1 MCAPRR
7 AAAVVRPRGREK
19 SADRRRRILI
29 SRLLIIRA
37 SVPRW
42 KSPFPAY
49 FKGFPAVSP
58 LIPPYPAFLKYPVS
72 PQQSAVA
79 GAAYQSGEKL
89 FSEYD
94 QKTKNYTG
102 KRGILYTEIMLPSH
116 APPEYANR
124 ETLWNSVEAAEKQW
138 NAQLARRFVLALP
151 KEVPPEQYPQMV
163 RDYCEKQFVS
173 KGMIADFAIH
183 DPAPPGHNVHC
194 HVMLTLRAMDEH
206 GKWLPKSRKVYDLD
220 ENGERI
226 RLPSGNW
233 KSHKEDTVDWNDQ
246 KYAEVWRQGWADTVN
261 RYLEA
266 AERPERLD
274 LRSYERQ
281 GLDVIPTVHMGPAVV
296 QMERRGIQTN
306 IGNLNR
312 DIKAANQM
320 LSAIRK
326 TIRGLLDWVG
336 ELIQAEKEL
345 LKEEAASTDLG
356 VLLNDYLNQRKA
368 GRSDWSWSGQQ
379 KGDLKDLKNVA
390 RAVVYLQQH
399 KISTLEQLNTVLSG
413 VKQKVSQ
420 AHTGMRKAEKR
431 MKDIAG
437 IQSAVA
443 VCQEQKPVHDKY
455 LKIGWKKRQAAFAE
469 SHQEEL
475 KAYNK
480 AYRYLKAQHV
490 DLNVNLDA
498 LEAEYSKLQAD
509 HATFARQLEQIQA
522 ELKPL
527 NEVRYWVGQVLGPE
541 QVEVLD
547 KAESKQSVVEQLH
560 QSHEQTRKQDKTSQK
575 EQKMEL

>member
-1 MCAPRR
+1 MEIGQAYWNSDKVIAFRSHNTL
-7 AAAVVRPRGREK
+7 K
-19 SADRRRRILI
+19 LNT
-29 SRLLIIRA
+29 SRLLA
-37 SVPRW
+37 APLGK
-42 KSPFPAY
+42 KSEMVSCFSFAQKEVRVLPNPHFDITITQRS
-49 FKGFPAVSP
+49 KG
-58 LIPPYPAFLKYPVS
+58 
-72 PQQSAVA
+72 QSAVA

-326 TIRGLLDWVG
+326 TIRDLLDWVG

>member
-1 MCAPRR
+1 MPIPCPHFQITITQR
-7 AAAVVRPRGREK
+7 
-19 SADRRRRILI
+19 S
-29 SRLLIIRA
+29 
-37 SVPRW
+37 
-42 KSPFPAY
+42 
-49 FKGFPAVSP
+49 KG
-58 LIPPYPAFLKYPVS
+58 
-72 PQQSAVA
+72 QSAVA

-94 QKTKNYTG
+94 QKTKNYSG
-102 KRGILYTEIMLPSH
+102 KRGILYTEIMLPAH

-163 RDYCEKQFVS
+163 RDYCEKHFVS

-183 DPAPPGHNVHC
+183 DPNPPGHNVHC

-206 GKWLPKSRKVYDLD
+206 GRWLPKSRKVYDLD

-246 KYAEVWRQGWADTVN
+246 KYAEIWRQGWADTVN

-266 AERPERLD
+266 EGRPERLD

-320 LSAIRK
+320 LSVIRK
-326 TIRGLLDWVG
+326 TIRSLLDWIE
-336 ELIQAEKEL
+336 ELVQAEKEL
-345 LKEEAASTDLG
+345 LKEEAVATDLG
-356 VLLNDYLNQRKA
+356 MLLNDYLNQRKVE
-368 GRSDWSWSGQQ
+368 RSDWSWSGQQ
-379 KGDLKDLKNVA
+379 KGDIKDLKDVS
-390 RAVVYLQQH
+390 RAIVYLQHH
-399 KISTLEQLNTVLSG
+399 KITTLDQLNTVLSG
-413 VKQKVSQ
+413 VNQKASQ
-420 AHTGMRKAEKR
+420 ARTGMRKAEKR

-437 IQSAVA
+437 IQNAVA

-498 LEAEYSKLQAD
+498 LEAEYTKLRAD
-509 HATFARQLEQIQA
+509 HAAFARQLEQVQT

-527 NEVRYWVGQVLGPE
+527 NEIRYWVGQVLGAEP
-541 QVEVLD
+541 VETLD
-547 KAESKQSVVEQLH
+547 KVEGKNSVVKQLYIN
-560 QSHEQTRKQDKTSQK
+560 HEKAEIDEKKSQNQNTLDKGR
-575 EQKMEL
+575 